1 MKRIYFVT
9 QSQNSRRGTGEEE
22 ETYFIKK
29 KNWIQ
34 KTIQY
39 QRNLYLVGF
48 EPNQIVNPRVSMYL

>member
-29 KNWIQ
+29 KLNTKNYSIP
-34 KTIQY
+34 KKSIFG
-39 QRNLYLVGF
+39 RL
-48 EPNQIVNPRVSMYL
+48 

>member
-29 KNWIQ
+29 KIEYKKLFNTKEIYIWSA
-34 KTIQY
+34 
-39 QRNLYLVGF
+39 L
-48 EPNQIVNPRVSMYL
+48 NQIK